1 MTCRLWHW
9 SCPHRHWHNSRL
21 CIPHTLARSWYY
33 DYHYNYQEKMERIFN
48 TIYTE
53 KPFSFFPIFFLLT
66 IYHDLLIQVSWEQNI
81 LNVKIKRC
89 TLMLCKVKKNETC
102 SPDEGLEPAT
112 LRLKVWCSTDWA
124 NRACSNMGG
133 NFLLIICKQRTTNT
147 IEKYRLVL
155 MLSRLCHFLFDSN
168 SLL

>member
-21 CIPHTLARSWYY
+21 CIPHTLARSCYY

-89 TLMLCKVKKNETC
+89 TLMLCKVKKNEIC

-124 NRACSNMGG
+124 NRACSNIGG